1 MKKVLILGANSYIGC
16 SFQVYVEQN
25 YPGEFQIDRVSLRE
39 NGWQEADWSGYDS
52 ILNVTGKAHADI
64 GSLTEEEK
72 QEYYAVNCELACAA
86 AKKAMASGAGQYIY
100 LSSIIVYGDSS
111 NTGHPVHITKETMP
125 APSNFYGDSKWQ
137 AEQNLRI
144 LFDRYAGKEEKAG
157 NRRDTELAVVRP
169 PMIYGKGSKGNF
181 RMLTKIAEKLPFF
194 PKVKNQRSM
203 LYIENLAEFLR
214 LLVESG
220 AGGMFLPQNADYVST
235 AEMVREIGAAEG
247 KHIHLWG
254 WMTPFVWLAGKM
266 PGKIGGMVHKAFG
279 SLTVDQELSRQG
291 IDGYQR
297 FGLRE
302 SVQRSQSL

>member
-1 MKKVLILGANSYIGC
+1 MKKVLILGENSYIGC
-16 SFQVYVEQN
+16 SFQAYMEQN
-25 YPGEFQIDRVSLRE
+25 YPGEFQINRVSLRG

-52 ILNVTGKAHADI
+52 VLNVTGKAHADI

-72 QEYYAVNCELACAA
+72 QEYYVVNCELACAA

-111 NTGHPVHITKETMP
+111 NAGGTVHITKDTKP

-137 AEQNLRI
+137 AEQKLGK
-144 LFDRYAGKEEKAG
+144 LFDGYAGKREEAG
-157 NRRDTELAVVRP
+157 GRRSTELAIVRP
-169 PMIYGKGSKGNF
+169 PMIYGKDSKGNF
-181 RMLTKIAEKLPFF
+181 KMLTKIAEKLPFF

-220 AGGMFLPQNADYVST
+220 RGGLFLPQNADYVST

-247 KHIHLWG
+247 KQIHLWG
-254 WMTPFVWLAGKM
+254 WMNPFVWLAGKM

-279 SLTVDQELSRQG
+279 SLTIEQEFSRQG
-291 IDGYQR
+291 MDGYQR

-302 SVQRSQSL
+302 SVQRSRRL